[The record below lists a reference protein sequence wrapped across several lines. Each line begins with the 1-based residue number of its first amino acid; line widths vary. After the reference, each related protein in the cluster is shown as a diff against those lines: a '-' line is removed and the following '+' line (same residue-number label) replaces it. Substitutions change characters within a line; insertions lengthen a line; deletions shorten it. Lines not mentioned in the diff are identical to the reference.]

1 MVAFL
6 TYIYFQLLK
15 IAANFNTKARKL
27 VQGERN
33 AFEHIAQN
41 INKNASYIWFHAASL
56 GEFEQG
62 RPIIEKIKTEQPE
75 KKIILT
81 FFSPSGYEVRKN
93 YDHADIV
100 SYLPF
105 ATKKNARKFVELVR
119 PEKAIFI
126 KYEFWANYLTALNE
140 NQTPTY
146 IIASIFNPKQVFF
159 KWYGKS
165 YRKCLNLF
173 THLFVQNESSVQLLA
188 KYNIKN
194 TTICG
199 DPRFDRMKTVSEGA
213 SSNELIEQFIEK
225 SPVLIAGSSWGAD
238 EELLV
243 RYHRERGNFKLIL
256 VPHEIH
262 PEHLQAIS
270 QLTDGKM
277 LRYTQANEQNINS
290 QNCLVIDTMG
300 MLSSLYKYATLAYVG
315 GGFGKGIHNTV
326 EAAIYGIPVVFGPK
340 YDKFREAHDL
350 ITCQGGFS
358 IKNYEELSDT
368 LDKLF
373 ENPKYYGANAQNYV
387 NGELGA
393 SQIIYDAIMNNN
405 NTK

>member
-1 MVAFL
+1 MIDLL
-6 TYIYFQLLK
+6 TNIYFSLLK
-15 IAANFNTKARKL
+15 FVALFHSKARHL
-27 VQGERN
+27 VQGEKKAFEQIARKRN
-33 AFEHIAQN
+33 A
-41 INKNASYIWFHAASL
+41 NASYIWFHAASL

-62 RPIIEKIKTEQPE
+62 RPIIEKIKTEQPD

-93 YDHADIV
+93 YEHADIV
-100 SYLPF
+100 TYLPF

-126 KYEFWANYLTALNE
+126 KYEFWANYLAELNE
-140 NQTPTY
+140 KQTPTY
-146 IIASIFNPKQVFF
+146 IIAAIFSPKQMFF

-165 YRKCLNLF
+165 YRKCLHLF
-173 THLFVQNESSVQLLA
+173 THLFVQNESSAQLLA

-194 TTICG
+194 TTVCG
-199 DPRFDRMKTVSEGA
+199 DPRFDRMKTVSETA
-213 SSNELIEQFIEK
+213 ASNELIEQFIGD

-262 PEHLQAIS
+262 SEHLQAIS

-290 QNCLVIDTMG
+290 QDCLVIDTMG

-340 YDKFREAHDL
+340 YEKFREAHDL
-350 ITCQGGFS
+350 IACKGGFS
-358 IKNYEELSDT
+358 IKRYDELSET
-368 LDKLF
+368 LDMLF
-373 ENPKYYGANAQNYV
+373 ENPKKYGANAQQYV
-387 NGELGA
+387 NTELGA
-393 SQIIYDAIMNNN
+393 SQIIYDAIKNNN